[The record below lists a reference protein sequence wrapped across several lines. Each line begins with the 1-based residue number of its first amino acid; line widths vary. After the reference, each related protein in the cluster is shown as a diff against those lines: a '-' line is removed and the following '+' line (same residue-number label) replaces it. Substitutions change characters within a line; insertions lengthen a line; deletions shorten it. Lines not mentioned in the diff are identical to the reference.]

1 MGATREGAPRPQVRV
16 GVFRIGVLGLEGSRC
31 LPKERDQD
39 WEGPSK
45 PKTKLARSSE
55 AREITCLCS
64 VSQIL
69 SLNSFFF
76 FFWPHLEAPEILV
89 PQPGIEPGPSAMRVQ
104 SPKPLACMLS
114 HVPLFLTPWTAAC
127 PPGSSIHEIFQTRTL
142 DWVAISYSK
151 TTGPPT
157 NSPVSEFL
165 IFSPA
170 AH

>member
-69 SLNSFFF
+69 SLNSFF